1 MKFLELIAIVGVLC
15 STIYYLAAIVAGL
28 MFAHRSTS
36 APRELPKIPPR
47 VAILKPLRG
56 VSEHL
61 RENIISFLEMAY
73 SRVEFIFGVTSYEDR
88 AIDVPV
94 SLRAPYQFA
103 NMTVTVGD
111 EPGCSNRKIAKLI
124 RMAERASDKTDI
136 FVLSDADISVEPDH
150 LKRVVSEL
158 TANDKIG
165 LVTCIYRGQAYES
178 FASRMEALFINTDFA
193 PQVILAEAFEPM
205 RYALGATI
213 AVKREALEA
222 IGGFRA
228 LKDLLADDFHLGH
241 KVSEAGYQIELSS
254 SIVTVACEDHSF
266 ADFWNHQLRWA
277 RTYRHVRP
285 LSLATIFIHGPFWA
299 LMYIIANRFALRS
312 FDVLTMILGLRMLM
326 ASVMI
331 GKVLKRPQ
339 ALSDVLL
346 IPFKDLIMTAIY
358 FASLTGK
365 TVKWG
370 GRRFLLMAGGF
381 MRELA

>member
-1 MKFLELIAIVGVLC
+1 MRLLALISIGGILC

-28 MFAHRSTS
+28 VFAHRSNS
-36 APRELPKIPPR
+36 AHKELPKIPPR

-124 RMAERASDKTDI
+124 KMTERASDKTDI
-136 FVLSDADISVEPDH
+136 LVLSDADISVQPDH

-158 TANDKIG
+158 TADDKIG

-193 PQVILAEAFEPM
+193 PQVILAEALEPM

-228 LKDLLADDFHLGH
+228 LKDLLADDFHLGQ
-241 KVSEAGYQIELSS
+241 KVYEAGYKIALSS
-254 SIVTVACEDHSF
+254 SIVTVACEDHNF

-285 LSLATIFIHGPFWA
+285 LSLATIVIHGPFWA
-299 LMYIIANRFALRS
+299 LMFIVANRFALRS

-339 ALSDVLL
+339 PLSDVLL
-346 IPFKDLIMTAIY
+346 IPFKDLIMTGIY

-370 GRRFLLMAGGF
+370 GRRFLLMAGGV